1 MRISRYFAP
10 ASVLTLLL
18 CGSAAPAQP
27 APATAVPFITQ
38 VSPPSLPPTAT
49 APGNGNFTLTILGA
63 NFQSNSVVNLSF
75 PGGTPVPASST
86 TVNAGGLQI
95 ASRPTKPNS
104 STPRRPFVTVA
115 KPNDSRPST

>member
-1 MRISRYFAP
+1 MSGFSALGGWLP
-10 ASVLTLLL
+10 LLL
-18 CGSAAPAQP
+18 GGSVASAQP

-86 TVNAGGLQI
+86 TVNAGGSQI
-95 ASRPTKPNS
+95 AAHFTNPTLPTPATLLVTGTNPNG
-104 STPRRPFVTVA
+104 T
-115 KPNDSRPST
+115 